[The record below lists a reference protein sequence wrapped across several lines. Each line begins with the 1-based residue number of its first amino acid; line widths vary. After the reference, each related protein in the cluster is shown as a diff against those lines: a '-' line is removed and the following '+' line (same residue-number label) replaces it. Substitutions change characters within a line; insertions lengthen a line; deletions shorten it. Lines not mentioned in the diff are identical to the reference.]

1 MKAWKLPLRNLTRKA
16 GRTTALILLVAF
28 QALAV
33 FGGSMVI
40 GSLRNGLQSLE
51 NRMGAD
57 IIVVPA
63 SARSRVNPESLF
75 LQGTT
80 GYFYMSRE
88 KMDRLEAIEG
98 IEKMSPQLFLA
109 SLRASCCSV
118 PVQVIG
124 LDQETDFVVQPWI
137 AESYGKRLESGEVLV
152 GSRVSA
158 GPGESIRIYNEN
170 CPVVGRLE
178 ATGTGLDT
186 AVYCTMETLQ
196 KLLDAARAMGH
207 DLQLSG
213 DSAQQVS
220 AVYLKVRDGYD
231 AEKVTADINLHVR
244 KVEALQ
250 TRSMFSS
257 VSDSLKSV
265 SAVVI
270 WLIAAIWLLAL
281 IILLIVFAMMIHERK
296 REFGVL
302 RLLGMSRGMLGGM
315 VTGEALI
322 CGLAGS
328 LLGVG
333 LALLL
338 LLPFTGLIE
347 KSLGLPYLLPGAG
360 TLLLLG
366 GVTVL
371 LCLLMS
377 ALASLGAAARLSR
390 VDPGTVLREGN

>member
-213 DSAQQVS
+213 DPAEQVS

-270 WLIAAIWLLAL
+270 Y
-281 IILLIVFAMMIHERK
+281 
-296 REFGVL
+296 
-302 RLLGMSRGMLGGM
+302 
-315 VTGEALI
+315 
-322 CGLAGS
+322 
-328 LLGVG
+328 
-333 LALLL
+333 
-338 LLPFTGLIE
+338 P
-347 KSLGLPYLLPGAG
+347 
-360 TLLLLG
+360 
-366 GVTVL
+366 
-371 LCLLMS
+371 
-377 ALASLGAAARLSR
+377 
-390 VDPGTVLREGN
+390 

>member
-1 MKAWKLPLRNLTRKA
+1 
-16 GRTTALILLVAF
+16 
-28 QALAV
+28 
-33 FGGSMVI
+33 
-40 GSLRNGLQSLE
+40 
-51 NRMGAD
+51 MGAD
-57 IIVVPA
+57 IIVIPA
-63 SARSRVNPESLF
+63 AARSKVNPESLF

-80 GYFYMSRE
+80 GYFYMGRE
-88 KMDRLEAIEG
+88 KMEKLEAIEG

-213 DSAQQVS
+213 DPAQQVS
-220 AVYLKVRDGYD
+220 AVYLKIRDGFD

-302 RLLGMSRGMLGGM
+302 RLLGMSRRMLGGM

-366 GVTVL
+366 GGTVL